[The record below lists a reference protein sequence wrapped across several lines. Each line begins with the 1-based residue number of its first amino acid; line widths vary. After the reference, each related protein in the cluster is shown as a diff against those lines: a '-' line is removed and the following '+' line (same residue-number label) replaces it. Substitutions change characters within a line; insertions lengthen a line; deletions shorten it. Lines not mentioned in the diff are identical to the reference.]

1 MKSNSFD
8 PELGKTLRKP
18 DHKSQEFV
26 RDMNHYTV
34 IDNDDAEKYLS
45 NDELVVLENIRLK
58 ITAGRCQDDKPL
70 RNFVVISDKYQ
81 DSYDISWKL
90 MEMQLK
96 NNGIY
101 SIPINAQLVH
111 DHVLS
116 KDKLNMII
124 DMVHRSEV
132 KLMDPNKK
140 FSDRRS
146 DISEVFDPDLIR
158 STITGHFADAYEQ
171 VVKLNNESDNKMS
184 IDRMVDESIK
194 RVLKLFFYSY
204 SIRVA
209 VDLIKYPKDD
219 VPMRIDILVSNKET
233 DQVYG
238 FVGYEARSL
247 MNNIDRITDKLEVVV
262 MIRGIREKR
271 YLKLFDPELFG
282 KSPLQYGD
290 PVRVDNL
297 VNPNQFN
304 P

>member
-1 MKSNSFD
+1 MSIPGSIANKVS
-8 PELGKTLRKP
+8 
-18 DHKSQEFV
+18 DHVDGQFV

-34 IDNDDAEKYLS
+34 IDNDDAQKYLS
-45 NDELVVLENIRLK
+45 QDQLNQLDGILHSIMM
-58 ITAGRCQDDKPL
+58 GRKNNDKPS
-70 RNFVVISDKYQ
+70 RNFVVVSDKYQ
-81 DSYDISWKL
+81 DVYDITWKL

-247 MNNIDRITDKLEVVV
+247 MNNIDRITDKLEVVI

-271 YLKLFDPELFG
+271 YLKVSDPELFG

-290 PVRVDNL
+290 PVRVANL
-297 VNPNQFN
+297 VNPYKV
-304 P
+304 